1 MDDYPT
7 DRKNKRA
14 LSDETQDRNFR
25 RDVTRRRCFFY
36 LTARLDIL
44 QELQMTVSMFTG
56 WFGSILLLVK
66 LCCHVGLGYNV
77 DTEFP
82 QIFRGPSGS
91 RFGVTAEI
99 VKTVS
104 NSWQVYLYQ
113 CKQCIFSVYIF
124 SVGRCLEN
132 SNFINII
139 NCRKLLL
146 PPPPFQQAYIS
157 PTPLELFWILEP
169 RMFYLLVSII
179 FFIRKGKKRIL
190 QCTDFIYKIL

>member
-36 LTARLDIL
+36 LNARLDLL
-44 QELQMTVSMFTG
+44 QELQMTVSMFTVF
-56 WFGSILLLVK
+56 FGSILLLVK
-66 LCCHVGLGYNV
+66 LCCHVGMGYNV

-113 CKQCIFSVYIF
+113 CKHYILSVYIF
-124 SVGRCLEN
+124 SVGGCLEN
-132 SNFINII
+132 SNFLNSHY
-139 NCRKLLL
+139 KLPKIASTASPL
-146 PPPPFQQAYIS
+146 QQAYIS
-157 PTPLELFWILEP
+157 PTHFELFWILDP
-169 RMFYLLVSII
+169 RMFY
-179 FFIRKGKKRIL
+179 
-190 QCTDFIYKIL
+190 

>member
-1 MDDYPT
+1 
-7 DRKNKRA
+7 
-14 LSDETQDRNFR
+14 
-25 RDVTRRRCFFY
+25 
-36 LTARLDIL
+36 
-44 QELQMTVSMFTG
+44 MTVSMFTG

-113 CKQCIFSVYIF
+113 CKQYILFVYIF
-124 SVGRCLEN
+124 SVGGCLEN
-132 SNFINII
+132 SNFLNSH
-139 NCRKLLL
+139 NKLPKIASTAS
-146 PPPPFQQAYIS
+146 PPPLQQAYIS
-157 PTPLELFWILEP
+157 PPLWTYFGFWIRACFTHQLKS
-169 RMFYLLVSII
+169 FY
-179 FFIRKGKKRIL
+179 IRKGKKRIL
-190 QCTDFIYKIL
+190 QCTDFIYKVL

>member
-1 MDDYPT
+1 M
-7 DRKNKRA
+7 
-14 LSDETQDRNFR
+14 
-25 RDVTRRRCFFY
+25 FFY

-91 RFGVTAEI
+91 RFGVSAEI

-104 NSWQVYLYQ
+104 NAW
-113 CKQCIFSVYIF
+113 
-124 SVGRCLEN
+124 
-132 SNFINII
+132 
-139 NCRKLLL
+139 
-146 PPPPFQQAYIS
+146 
-157 PTPLELFWILEP
+157 
-169 RMFYLLVSII
+169 
-179 FFIRKGKKRIL
+179 
-190 QCTDFIYKIL
+190 

>member
-1 MDDYPT
+1 M
-7 DRKNKRA
+7 
-14 LSDETQDRNFR
+14 
-25 RDVTRRRCFFY
+25 
-36 LTARLDIL
+36 I
-44 QELQMTVSMFTG
+44 VSMFTG

-99 VKTVS
+99 VKTVP

-113 CKQCIFSVYIF
+113 CKQYILSVYIF

-146 PPPPFQQAYIS
+146 PPPPLPASIHIPHPFGIILDFGAVHVLLIS
-157 PTPLELFWILEP
+157 LNHF
-169 RMFYLLVSII
+169 